1 MKDPNITS
9 QSMIPPKRSKRLI
22 RGEKLRDAQK
32 VEKIPV
38 KIINVDD
45 KLKKPD
51 WLRIRLSSS
60 NKITASLSSSWFL
73 VFGREE
79 S

>member
-1 MKDPNITS
+1 MKDSNITS

-38 KIINVDD
+38 KIINADD
-45 KLKKPD
+45 KLKNLTGSELGYLHPTKLP
-51 WLRIRLSSS
+51 
-60 NKITASLSSSWFL
+60 K
-73 VFGREE
+73 
-79 S
+79 

>member
-51 WLRIRLSSS
+51 WLRIRLSHPT
-60 NKITASLSSSWFL
+60 KLPK
-73 VFGREE
+73 
-79 S
+79 

>member
-1 MKDPNITS
+1 MKDPKIRS

-22 RGEKLRDAQK
+22 RGEKLRDEQK

-38 KIINVDD
+38 KIINVDN

-51 WLRIRLSSS
+51 
-60 NKITASLSSSWFL
+60 
-73 VFGREE
+73 
-79 S
+79 